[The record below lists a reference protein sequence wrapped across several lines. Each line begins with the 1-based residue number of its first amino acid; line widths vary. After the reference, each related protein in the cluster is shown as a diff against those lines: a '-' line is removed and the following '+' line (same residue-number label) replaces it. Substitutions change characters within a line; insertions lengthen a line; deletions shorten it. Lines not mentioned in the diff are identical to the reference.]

1 MNLLTI
7 IILLVLLVFAING
20 YMRGFART
28 LTSLLFFVF
37 SGVLVYY
44 STPYVNDF
52 LKPQTPVYSF
62 VESKCKTL
70 VEDAIMDKLDKET
83 QKFAQ
88 QSDVPRK
95 DQNKI
100 IKSLPIPK
108 ELQTQLLDNNNS
120 YTYANMAVQT
130 FSEYISTY
138 LADMI
143 LNMLTYFISFNLV
156 SIALHAVA
164 RALRIMTRL
173 PILRGVNRMCGG
185 ALGFVKGICIVWL
198 FFLVVAIC
206 SNTEIGS
213 QLLSMIKESPILT
226 FLYESNVFLRYI
238 LKL

>member
-20 YMRGFART
+20 YMRGFERT

-52 LKPQTPVYSF
+52 LKTQTPVYSF
-62 VESKCKTL
+62 VESKCETL

-100 IKSLPIPK
+100 IKWRFRPFRNIFPPIW
-108 ELQTQLLDNNNS
+108 
-120 YTYANMAVQT
+120 
-130 FSEYISTY
+130 
-138 LADMI
+138 
-143 LNMLTYFISFNLV
+143 
-156 SIALHAVA
+156 
-164 RALRIMTRL
+164 RI
-173 PILRGVNRMCGG
+173 C
-185 ALGFVKGICIVWL
+185 F
-198 FFLVVAIC
+198 
-206 SNTEIGS
+206 
-213 QLLSMIKESPILT
+213 
-226 FLYESNVFLRYI
+226 
-238 LKL
+238 